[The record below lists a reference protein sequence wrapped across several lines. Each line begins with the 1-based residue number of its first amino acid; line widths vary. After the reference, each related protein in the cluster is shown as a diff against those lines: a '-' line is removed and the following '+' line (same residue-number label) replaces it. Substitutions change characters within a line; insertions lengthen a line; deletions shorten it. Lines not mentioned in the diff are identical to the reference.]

1 MYIYCLILLEVS
13 CPNASAST
21 GGSWTRHS
29 HHSAILNF
37 GCRSSCERERERE
50 RECVCIYRIYI
61 VIYIYIHTYLCVCV
75 CEMICWALSIPTHPF
90 FVPVVVLEPW
100 TQMTQHAC
108 ARCRD
113 VHTLLWAPLSTGHSS
128 AMGRIT
134 AARQSSI
141 LRACHLSHLLICQP
155 PTVYS
160 FKMNH
165 STSFLFLVVRPL
177 FLVAMPGAPS
187 SILFFLCLFVCLTWQ
202 FQMRSP
208 PNLIK

>member
-1 MYIYCLILLEVS
+1 
-13 CPNASAST
+13 
-21 GGSWTRHS
+21 
-29 HHSAILNF
+29 
-37 GCRSSCERERERE
+37 
-50 RECVCIYRIYI
+50 
-61 VIYIYIHTYLCVCV
+61 
-75 CEMICWALSIPTHPF
+75 
-90 FVPVVVLEPW
+90 
-100 TQMTQHAC
+100 MTQHAC

-187 SILFFLCLFVCLTWQ
+187 SILFFLCLFVCLFDMAIPNEISSKSDKVTGESPRVLRKRMFRQACVQEDGAGRVSPVWSAPTG
-202 FQMRSP
+202 RSP
-208 PNLIK
+208 PKRSCQTKDGVDVLIYFWNDVQNPTFCGWWQESQLLSPFWGFNRCLWSFLFQLCPKVGVT